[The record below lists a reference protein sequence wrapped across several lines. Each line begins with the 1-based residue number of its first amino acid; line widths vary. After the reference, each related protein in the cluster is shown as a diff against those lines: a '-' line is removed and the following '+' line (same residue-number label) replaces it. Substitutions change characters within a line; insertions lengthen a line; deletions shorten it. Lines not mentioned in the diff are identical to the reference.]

1 MTFIETFKKVYEGD
15 KFMHVKITSI
25 DPQTKKKS
33 ATEVKQPINF
43 ERHLAEEEISGIS
56 PVVSLMTPSTVVA
69 VDSNSHSLAPLTAP
83 RVSEEMKL
91 SAEVQLNE

>member
-33 ATEVKQPINF
+33 ATEVTQQINF
-43 ERHLAEEEISGIS
+43 EKHLAEEEISGIS
-56 PVVSLMTPSTVVA
+56 PVDLDKKA
-69 VDSNSHSLAPLTAP
+69 C
-83 RVSEEMKL
+83 
-91 SAEVQLNE
+91 Q